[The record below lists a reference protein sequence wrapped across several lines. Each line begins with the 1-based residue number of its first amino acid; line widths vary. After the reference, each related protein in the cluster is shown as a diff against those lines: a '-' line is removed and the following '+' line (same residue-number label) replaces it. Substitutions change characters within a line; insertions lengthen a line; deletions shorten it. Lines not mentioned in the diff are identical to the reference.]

1 MKRRSDVCIHS
12 LCCCPT
18 VHYVSL
24 GFTVAENRK
33 TGGCVGLKYSTKSET
48 FTGILTLCVRSSS
61 SCWSVR
67 TGTAKIC
74 MDHLNAISYHVV
86 EEHLLGHHFS
96 CHTPHG
102 TALWGHQLIHIQR
115 MHMQDR
121 NFDDIGYNFLIGGDC
136 TVYEGRGWGVV
147 GTHTKGNNHNSL
159 AIAFMGN
166 FNNESPS
173 PAAKSSVKQLLQCGV
188 SQGHFHPVFILLGHR
203 DLRDTECPGERL
215 YAALKHLKFP

>member
-1 MKRRSDVCIHS
+1 MKCYSLLVYRLPFLYLGISVWHCSVFPNVYFSKRFRPTEYNSVIGESMSNMIGIFTVVSYPHVCIS
-12 LCCCPT
+12 VEVVTRGQWGAAAPQCRET
-18 VHYVSL
+18 
-24 GFTVAENRK
+24 
-33 TGGCVGLKYSTKSET
+33 LKYPAQRVIIHHTALHCG
-48 FTGILTLCVRSSS
+48 GIQE
-61 SCWSVR
+61 
-67 TGTAKIC
+67 C
-74 MDHLNAISYHVV
+74 MD
-86 EEHLLGHHFS
+86 
-96 CHTPHG
+96 
-102 TALWGHQLIHIQR
+102 QLIHIQR

-203 DLRDTECPGERL
+203 DLRDTESGLPKLGPGN
-215 YAALKHLKFP
+215 

>member
-1 MKRRSDVCIHS
+1 MDVRV
-12 LCCCPT
+12 T
-18 VHYVSL
+18 VEVVTR
-24 GFTVAENRK
+24 GQWGAAAPQCRET
-33 TGGCVGLKYSTKSET
+33 LKYPAQ
-48 FTGILTLCVRSSS
+48 R
-61 SCWSVR
+61 
-67 TGTAKIC
+67 
-74 MDHLNAISYHVV
+74 VV
-86 EEHLLGHHFS
+86 IHH
-96 CHTPHG
+96 
-102 TALWGHQLIHIQR
+102 TAL

>member
-1 MKRRSDVCIHS
+1 ASKKKKVVTRGQWGAAAPQCRE
-12 LCCCPT
+12 T
-18 VHYVSL
+18 
-24 GFTVAENRK
+24 
-33 TGGCVGLKYSTKSET
+33 LKYPAQ
-48 FTGILTLCVRSSS
+48 R
-61 SCWSVR
+61 
-67 TGTAKIC
+67 
-74 MDHLNAISYHVV
+74 VV
-86 EEHLLGHHFS
+86 IHH
-96 CHTPHG
+96 
-102 TALWGHQLIHIQR
+102 TAL
-115 MHMQDR
+115 
-121 NFDDIGYNFLIGGDC
+121 FLIGGDC